1 MVRWLGLAAAL
12 LAVGATTADAL
23 SVEKLLGGGR
33 LVAYRPAAHAGG
45 GASARSLRLDA
56 EALAGAGFTAVTTYG
71 ATRALLPVCRFFKR
85 HGFRTVLVGIA
96 DPTDLVE
103 RRRAARL
110 KRCADGYVVGSG
122 GLAAGRY
129 DRAVLDRAIQ
139 DVRAATG
146 RPVTTREPPA
156 SYRDDASL
164 VRAGDWLFPIIQP
177 WDAEQ
182 RDSQAAC
189 GWTIFAYRDLA
200 KDAPAG
206 VPTVVAETGLPT
218 AGAPSTS
225 EHYQRAFFLCLESR
239 QVPFGYFD
247 AFDPPSPREDAPG
260 VHFGLFTGDG
270 VPKLWAAG
278 QVHPALTAART
289 GGRLHGRIAGA
300 PPRGLRVVV
309 YVGGERWTLGPT
321 VTPDRRGDWHADA
334 PADRPVAVYLAWATW
349 TPPPAVDQ
357 PPRVDRSLVLAK
369 QDLPPM

>member
-1 MVRWLGLAAAL
+1 ML
-12 LAVGATTADAL
+12 LTVGATAAYGV

-33 LVAYRPAAHAGG
+33 LVTYRPAGHIGG

-129 DRAVLDRAIQ
+129 DRAMLDRAIQ
-139 DVRAATG
+139 DLRAATG

-164 VRAGDWLFPIIQP
+164 IRAGDWLFPIIQP

-200 KDAPAG
+200 ARAPAG
-206 VPTVVAETGLPT
+206 VPTVIAETGLPT
-218 AGAPSTS
+218 AGAPATS

-247 AFDPPSPREDAPG
+247 AFEPRSPRDDAPD
-260 VHFGLFTGDG
+260 VHWGLFTGDG

-278 QVHPALTAART
+278 QMHPTFTAART
-289 GGRLHGRIAGA
+289 GRFLRGRVAGA
-300 PPRGLRVVV
+300 PPRGLSVVV
-309 YVGGERWTLGPT
+309 YVGGDRWRLGAS
-321 VTPDRRGDWHADA
+321 VAADRRGVWQADA
-334 PADRPVAVYLAWATW
+334 PADRPVAVYLAWAPW
-349 TPPPAVDQ
+349 KPPPEVDQ